1 MTDERSTGDVAERT
15 RTAFERV
22 ARLVPGD
29 PLLNPPATD
38 AQLGAAEAH
47 LGRPLPADVRTV
59 YRLADGQVQWRHDD
73 PRWAA
78 GLVGGEP
85 LLPLA
90 GVLLHWDQWAGF
102 DGETGLDEF
111 ASSTPEGFV
120 HPRYALRGW
129 VPLTHDGGGNHVG
142 VDLDPDVR
150 GTVGQV
156 ITFGRDDEQHQ
167 VLAPSLLS
175 YLQQFGDLLEQGY
188 GVPGEDDEPWS
199 LRVPPRTSPHSLFR
213 PEG

>member
-1 MTDERSTGDVAERT
+1 MTDEQTTGAVEVRT
-15 RTAFERV
+15 RAAFDRV
-22 ARLVPGD
+22 VRLVPGD
-29 PLLNPPATD
+29 PLLNPAATD
-38 AQLGAAEAH
+38 AQLDAAEAH
-47 LGRPLPADVRTV
+47 LGQSLPADVRAV
-59 YRLADGQVQWRHDD
+59 FRLADGQVQYHHDD

-78 GLVGGEP
+78 GLIGGEP

-90 GVLLHWDQWAGF
+90 SVLLHWDQWAGF
-102 DGETGLDEF
+102 DSETGFDEF

-120 HPRYALRGW
+120 RPKYSVRGW

-142 VDLDPDVR
+142 VDLDPDVD

-156 ITFGRDDEQHQ
+156 ITFGRDDEQHH

-175 YLQQFGDLLEQGY
+175 YLEQLADLLEQGY
-188 GVPGEDDEPWS
+188 GVPGDDEEPWS

-213 PEG
+213 AQG